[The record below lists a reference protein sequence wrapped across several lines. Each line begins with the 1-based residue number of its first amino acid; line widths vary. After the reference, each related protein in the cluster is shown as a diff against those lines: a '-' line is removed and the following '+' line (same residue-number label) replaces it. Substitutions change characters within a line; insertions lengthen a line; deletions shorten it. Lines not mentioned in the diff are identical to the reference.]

1 MLPLLGW
8 QVKIEPLRSGKSSV
22 MLLPQV
28 APVGSSWAR
37 AVGIT
42 HVVAPHFGAGRVDL
56 LGSSI
61 LTDKSEPPHER
72 SVPDV
77 E

>member
-1 MLPLLGW
+1 
-8 QVKIEPLRSGKSSV
+8 

-61 LTDKSEPPHER
+61 LTNKVNPHMNVVFQTLNEDFFFM
-72 SVPDV
+72 S
-77 E
+77 